1 MAKAETINY
10 AEFPKPV
17 PTWTRDQRV
26 EWALATLGESAPYF
40 WVVYRLDAANFPMKI
55 GELQGLEFD
64 DNASA
69 AQFGAGKFRRELRVR
84 GNRTIGTIINEDFGI
99 APSMTT
105 RHVAS
110 GDVYTPSPPDRLAAL
125 EAKIEA
131 LARGLG
137 AVGGT
142 QGVSVGGLTL
152 RDAIDLAKSFAPP
165 VAPAPAQNVMGMV
178 ETLFAV
184 EKLSRRL
191 YGARRDDDDQPRD
204 AADGMGGLMKSI
216 LETFTRATPP
226 PTPPTPSAPPAPS
239 PKVESPREPFP
250 GAATIADAI
259 PGLVNMLPPVADREG
274 ISAET
279 LAALS
284 DAVADAIE
292 EGLGSPVKI
301 AERFRTGGAIV
312 ESLIRYRPSLAEHRG
327 LLQIAAD
334 VFVADQ
340 LAPDAHEVG
349 DE

>member
-10 AEFPKPV
+10 AEFVKPS

-26 EWALATLGESAPYF
+26 EWAIATMGEAAPYF
-40 WVVYRLDAANFPMKI
+40 WVVYRLDAANFPMKV

-64 DNASA
+64 DTASA

-84 GNRTIGTIINEDFGI
+84 GNRAIGTIINEDFGI

-110 GDVYTPSPPDRLAAL
+110 GDVYTPAPPDRLAAL
-125 EAKIEA
+125 ESKLDA

-142 QGVSVGGLTL
+142 QGIAVGGLSI
-152 RDAIDLAKSFAPP
+152 RDAIELAKSFAPP
-165 VAPAPAQNVMGMV
+165 AAAPAQNVMGMV

-191 YGARRDDDDQPRD
+191 YGSRRDDDDEQPRESGD
-204 AADGMGGLMKSI
+204 AMGGMFKSI
-216 LETFTRATPP
+216 LETFTRPAPASP
-226 PTPPTPSAPPAPS
+226 AAPSPAAPPAQAAPR
-239 PKVESPREPFP
+239 PEAPREPFP
-250 GAATIADAI
+250 GAATIADAV
-259 PGLVNMLPPVADREG
+259 PGLVSMLPAIADREG
-274 ISAET
+274 LDAAT

-334 VFVADQ
+334 AFVADQ
-340 LAPDAHEVG
+340 LAPEVG
-349 DE
+349 DQ